1 VEIVPGDFTGLGFV
15 LSLTS
20 HISLLS
26 SLSSRELLGFFLLK
40 IRVKGTGFLRGERES
55 EELRNKL
62 GVDIVNPKPWAFA
75 GLGFLL
81 SLMFRMLSSFILF
94 QQTRIRI
101 FFLLYFFL
109 LEIRVMGTGFTWP

>member
-1 VEIVPGDFTGLGFV
+1 MKIVPGDFTGLGLI
-15 LSLTS
+15 LSLRS

-40 IRVKGTGFLRGERES
+40 IRVMGTGFLRGERES
-55 EELRNKL
+55 EALRNKL
-62 GVDIVNPKPWAFA
+62 SVDIVNPKPWAFA

-81 SLMFRMLSSFILF
+81 SLMFRMVSSFILF